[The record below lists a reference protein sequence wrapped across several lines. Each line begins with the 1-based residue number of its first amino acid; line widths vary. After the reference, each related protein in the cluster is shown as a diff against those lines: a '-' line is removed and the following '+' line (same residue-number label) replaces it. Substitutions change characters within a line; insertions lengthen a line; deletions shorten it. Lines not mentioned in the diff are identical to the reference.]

1 MFKPSLLALTMPLV
15 RITAKCCDKLA
26 FLIFNISRSL
36 PADNSLSRKV
46 FMISILLGLARVLQ
60 ISACISYRCFI
71 VAIIVNYGE
80 VACQGEGKGCF
91 LRQLKLPMIE

>member
-15 RITAKCCDKLA
+15 RITAKCWDKLA

-36 PADNSLSRKV
+36 PVDSSLSRKV
-46 FMISILLGLARVLQ
+46 FIISILLGLARVLR

-71 VAIIVNYGE
+71 VAIIVNYRG
-80 VACQGEGKGCF
+80 VPVNGDALTRWLDRKYIFC
-91 LRQLKLPMIE
+91 